1 MFTASIFLSSP
12 KCAHFSGMALG
23 KDMSSE
29 TYKLV
34 AKVVFVKNL
43 CDQVMMA
50 VCGGYKAE
58 YSFRN

>member
-1 MFTASIFLSSP
+1 
-12 KCAHFSGMALG
+12 MALG
-23 KDMSSE
+23 KDMSTE

-34 AKVVFVKNL
+34 TKVVFVKNL

-50 VCGGYKAE
+50 VCGGYKGE